1 MFAYAADANTGLTT
15 ADSTCD
21 VRPLPDR
28 APGSLDRMTATGPE
42 LTNWSGSHRY
52 RARTVHHPDSL
63 DALRRLLVEATGTLQ
78 VIATRHTFTA
88 IGDADELIALDR
100 LPGAETIDIDRVAM
114 TATVGPAVSYAQL
127 AEALNREGLA
137 LENLASLPHIS
148 VAGAVATATHGSG
161 LALRNL
167 ATAVTAI
174 ELVTTDG
181 ERLRIDRADARLP
194 GAVVHLGAL
203 GVVTRVTL
211 TVIPY
216 YELRQDVW
224 LGLEWDV
231 LQEHFTEI
239 MGAGRSVSVFHDFGE
254 HAREL
259 WVKRDPAQPL
269 PAQTGSGELFG
280 ARPAHEPHN
289 PVPGGLPAN
298 CTAQLGRPGPW
309 SERLPHFRS
318 GFTPS
323 AGQEIQSEFF
333 VAREHG
339 MTALRALLGLA
350 PQIQPVLQIAE
361 LRVIAGDEL
370 WMSPQHGRDT
380 AALHFTWRLDPEPV
394 AAACAEVERALAPL
408 DVRPHWGK
416 LFTAAP
422 QRHRPERLADFL
434 ALRQQL
440 DPRDVLANPWL
451 REQVLAAHDN

>member
-1 MFAYAADANTGLTT
+1 VTAA
-15 ADSTCD
+15 
-21 VRPLPDR
+21 
-28 APGSLDRMTATGPE
+28 GSE
-42 LTNWSGSHRY
+42 LVNWSGSHRY

-100 LPGAETIDIDRVAM
+100 LPEAETIEIDRHAM
-114 TATVGPAVSYAQL
+114 TVTVGPAVTYAQL
-127 AEALNREGLA
+127 AEALNREELA

-148 VAGAVATATHGSG
+148 VAGAIATATHGSG
-161 LALRNL
+161 LTLRNL
-167 ATAVTAI
+167 ASAVTTI
-174 ELVTTDG
+174 ELLTTDG
-181 ERLRIDRADARLP
+181 EPLRIGRDDPRLP

-211 TVIPY
+211 TVVPY

-231 LQEHFTEI
+231 LEERFVEI

-254 HAREL
+254 RAREL
-259 WVKRDPAQPL
+259 WIKREPAQPV
-269 PAQTGSGELFG
+269 PAQTASGELFG

-298 CTAQLGRPGPW
+298 TTAQLGRPGPW

-333 VAREHG
+333 VAREDG
-339 MTALRALLGLA
+339 VAALRALRELA

-361 LRVIAGDEL
+361 LRVIAADEL
-370 WMSPQHGRDT
+370 WMSPQHGRDS

-394 AAACAEVERALAPL
+394 IAACAEVEHALEPYDA
-408 DVRPHWGK
+408 RPHWGK
-416 LFTAAP
+416 LFTAP
-422 QRHRPERLADFL
+422 LRDHRPERLAGFL
-434 ALRQQL
+434 ELREQL
-440 DPRDVLANPWL
+440 DPRGVLANQWL
-451 REQVLAAHDN
+451 REQILTASGP